1 MYVIL
6 VYDIGEK
13 RVGKVLKTCRLFL
26 NWVQQ
31 SVFEGEISDAN
42 FKILKTKLKKITKA
56 DTDSILIYI
65 MRTTK
70 YFKKEIIGIE
80 KNKTDNIF

>member
-1 MYVIL
+1 MYIIL

-56 DTDSILIYI
+56 DTDSVLIYI